1 LDWPLSAW
9 KRLRD
14 FQALG
19 EGEHGQPGPPGR
31 VPEGE
36 AAVGGGN
43 EVVECLVFFGLFVD
57 LFLDLF
63 LDLLFNLVFGVI
75 FKLFPVARAKE

>member
-1 LDWPLSAW
+1 LG
-9 KRLRD
+9 D

-19 EGEHGQPGPPGR
+19 EGEHGESGSPRR

-43 EVVECLVFFGLFVD
+43 EVVDCLVSLGLFVD

-63 LDLLFNLVFGVI
+63 LDLLFNLVFGVF
-75 FKLFPVARAKE
+75 FKLFPVARRKE